1 MAYSEKVIDHYENPR
16 NVGKLDEAEPLFKQ
30 SLAIRKKVF
39 GDEHPDVAGSLNNL
53 ASLLQDQVSRSVV
66 DQNLCC

>member
-1 MAYSEKVIDHYENPR
+1 MLLSVWR
-16 NVGKLDEAEPLFKQ
+16 TQGKLDEAKPYYEQ

-39 GDEHPDVAGSLNNL
+39 GDEHPDVASGLNNL
-53 ASLLQDQVSRSVV
+53 AQLLSDQVSRSVV